1 MITAH
6 HFFLPLLPFSPTP
19 EQEELFRKLYL
30 FLQAPV
36 EEAGTFIL
44 TGYAGTG
51 KTSCL
56 SALAKG
62 VTQLGKTVQFLAP
75 TGRAAKII
83 STKTGHKALTL
94 HRQLYKTIQNPYSGK
109 VKFELSKNYKDNC
122 LFVVDE
128 ASMIGIAE
136 EEGETDLLSDLL
148 RFVFSRTGNKLLL
161 VGDPAQ
167 LPPVGSNL
175 SPGLNHEVLQ
185 YIYQQKVVSHQLCL
199 VSRQQS
205 DSGIV
210 ANAMALR
217 KALEEPQQPF
227 FINSHGYKDVFLLP
241 GNKVTEGLSYAYE
254 KYGIHE
260 SLVLC
265 ATNREAIHYN
275 QLIRRDLLG
284 RKKILEEGDLLMVAR
299 NNYHA
304 LPQKGK
310 IDFLANGEFVEV
322 VEVLE
327 EELLGNFRFQNLRLR
342 LPDYPHQRPFNTKIL
357 LETLESCEASM
368 SPVRL
373 KELFNLVAVR
383 HVNYFARSRQMQAIR
398 KDPYLN
404 ALQVKYA
411 YALTCHKAQGGQWKS
426 VFIRQGF
433 WEQEAPSAEKTR
445 WLYTAVSRASTAL
458 FWL

>member
-1 MITAH
+1 MTSAYQI
-6 HFFLPLLPFSPTP
+6 FLPFLPFSATE
-19 EQEELFRKLYL
+19 EQKVLFQKLYH
-30 FLQAPV
+30 FLQTPI
-36 EEAGTFIL
+36 EEAGVFIL
-44 TGYAGTG
+44 SGYAGTG

-62 VTQLGKTVQFLAP
+62 GKQLGWSTQFLAP

-83 STKTGHKALTL
+83 STKTGHRALTL
-94 HRQLYKTIQNPYSGK
+94 HRQLYKPMQNPYSGK
-109 VKFELSKNYKDNC
+109 VRFELSKNYKENC

-148 RFVFSRTGNKLLL
+148 HFVFSRPGNKLLL

-175 SPGLNHEVLQ
+175 SPGLHHEVLQ
-185 YIYQQKVVSHQLCL
+185 YIYQQKVISHQLSH
-199 VSRQQS
+199 VSRQQ
-205 DSGIV
+205 DGSGII

-217 KALEEPQQPF
+217 KALQEPEKSFSLSIQG
-227 FINSHGYKDVFLLP
+227 HKGVFRIAREKIIEALA
-241 GNKVTEGLSYAYE
+241 YAFE
-254 KYGIHE
+254 KYGVSE
-260 SLVLC
+260 SLLLC
-265 ATNREAIHYN
+265 ATNRDALYYN
-275 QLIRRDLLG
+275 QLIRRELLK
-284 RKKILEEGDLLMVAR
+284 RKQVLEPGDLLMVAR
-299 NNYHA
+299 NDYTA

-322 VEVLE
+322 AEVLE
-327 EELLGNFRFQNLRLR
+327 QEKLGNFSFMNLRLR
-342 LPDYPHQRPFNTKIL
+342 LPDYPQLKPFKAKVL
-357 LETLESCEASM
+357 LEILNSCEPSL
-368 SPVRL
+368 SPGRL
-373 KELFNLVAVR
+373 KELFTLAAGR
-383 HVNYFARSRQMQAIR
+383 HVNYFARSRKMKAIR

-426 VFIRQGF
+426 VFIHQGF
-433 WEQEAPSAEKTR
+433 REKEGPSVDKIR
-445 WLYTAVSRASTAL
+445 WLYTAVSRASEVL

>member
-1 MITAH
+1 MTTAH
-6 HFFLPLLPFSPTP
+6 QMFLPFLPFSATE
-19 EQEELFRKLYL
+19 EQEVLFQKLHL

-36 EEAGTFIL
+36 EEAGIFIL
-44 TGYAGTG
+44 SGYAGTG

-62 VTQLGKTVQFLAP
+62 CEQLGWSIQFLAP

-83 STKTGHKALTL
+83 STKTGLRALTL
-94 HRQLYKTIQNPYSGK
+94 HRQLYKPMQNPYSGK
-109 VKFELSKNYKDNC
+109 IKFELSKNYKEDC

-148 RFVFSRTGNKLLL
+148 KFVFSRSGNKLLL

-167 LPPVGSNL
+167 LPPVGSSL

-185 YIYQQKVVSHQLCL
+185 YIFQQKVVSHQLSQ
-199 VSRQQS
+199 VSRQKN
-205 DSGIV
+205 DSGII
-210 ANAMALR
+210 ANAIALR
-217 KALEEPQQPF
+217 KALQEPEKAF
-227 FINSHGYKDVFLLP
+227 FLPIQGYKDVFRLP
-241 GNKVTEGLSYAYE
+241 NEKVAEGLAFAFE
-254 KYGIHE
+254 KYGISE
-260 SLVLC
+260 SLLLC
-265 ATNREAIHYN
+265 ATNRDALYYN
-275 QLIRRDLLG
+275 QLIRRELLK
-284 RKKILEEGDLLMVAR
+284 RKQVLEPGDLLMVAR
-299 NNYHA
+299 NNYSI

-322 VEVLE
+322 AEVLE
-327 EELLGNFRFQNLRLR
+327 EEKLGNFIFQNLRLR
-342 LPDYPHQRPFNTKIL
+342 LPDYPHFKPFKAKVL
-357 LETLESCEASM
+357 LETLYSCEPSL
-368 SPVRL
+368 SPGRL
-373 KELFNLVAVR
+373 KELFTLAAGR
-383 HVNYFARSRQMQAIR
+383 HVNYFARSRQMKAIR

-426 VFIRQGF
+426 VFIHQGYR
-433 WEQEAPSAEKTR
+433 ENEAPSVEKIR
-445 WLYTAVSRASTAL
+445 WLYTAVSRASEAL